1 MRELSTCYLP
11 PAIRSRRPALWRQ
24 QAKWSLSWCLAMLDA
39 PAIVW
44 RERLA
49 MLLAT
54 IGLALSLGM
63 LVGCTLPA
71 PVIDPQSIGTPMA
84 YSRDLYDCRGLSQ
97 ARGSTGYD
105 AAATGLGGA
114 IVGSIVGVVVGAL
127 VGHPGAGAAIGAG
140 SLGTYG
146 LVAGASHSLADQ
158 STIFAACMEGRGYRV
173 LLP

>member
-1 MRELSTCYLP
+1 MRELTTCYLP

-24 QAKWSLSWCLAMLDA
+24 QAKWSLSWLLAMLDA
-39 PAIVW
+39 PAFVW

-49 MLLAT
+49 ILLSMIA
-54 IGLALSLGM
+54 LAISLGM
-63 LVGCTLPA
+63 LVGCAVPA
-71 PVIDPQSIGTPMA
+71 PVVDPQSIGSPTV
-84 YSRDLYDCRGLSQ
+84 YSRDLYDCRGLTQ
-97 ARGSTGYD
+97 ARGSTGYN
-105 AAATGLGGA
+105 AAATGIGGA

-146 LVAGASHSLADQ
+146 LVAGAGHSMADQ